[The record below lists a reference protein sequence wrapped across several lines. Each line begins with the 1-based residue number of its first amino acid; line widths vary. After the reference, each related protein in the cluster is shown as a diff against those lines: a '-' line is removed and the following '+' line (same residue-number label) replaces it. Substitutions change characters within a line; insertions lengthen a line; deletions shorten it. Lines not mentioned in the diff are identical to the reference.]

1 LKSNGGQSPDP
12 VSCHGL
18 DPDKMPVHVAII
30 MDGNGRWAKK
40 KLMNRVRGHEKGTDT
55 VRSIVTVCRK
65 LNIKVL
71 TLYAFSTENWGR
83 PRAEVSA
90 LMALL
95 KKFITGE
102 RQTFMDKDI
111 RLGVMGQKDRLPTEV
126 GKAVDETLYLTRNNT
141 SMVLN
146 LALSYGGR
154 EEITRAVT
162 QVAEKVKTG
171 VLCLEDI
178 SEATVSQHLYTA
190 DLPDPD
196 IVIRTSGEKR
206 LSNFMLWQAGYAE
219 LFFTDTLWPDFTDQ
233 AFMDIIRDYQKRD
246 RRFGKVQCSSNDGS
260 PQ

>member
-1 LKSNGGQSPDP
+1 MKSKIDQGTDP

-18 DPDKMPVHVAII
+18 DPEKMPVHVAVI

-40 KLMNRVRGHEKGTDT
+40 KLMNRVRGHEKGADT

-83 PRAEVSA
+83 PRAEVTA

-95 KKFITGE
+95 KKFVTDE
-102 RQTFMDKDI
+102 RQTLMDKNI
-111 RLGVMGQKDRLPTEV
+111 CLGVIGQKERLPGDV
-126 GKAVDETLYLTRNNT
+126 GRAVDETIRLTRNNT
-141 SMVLN
+141 AMRLN

-154 EEITRAVT
+154 EEMTRAVK
-162 QVAEKVKTG
+162 QMAEKVAAG
-171 VLCLEDI
+171 SLCLEDI
-178 SEATVSQHLYTA
+178 SEETVSRHLYTA
-190 DLPDPD
+190 DIPDPD

-219 LFFTDTLWPDFTDQ
+219 LFFTDTLWPDFTDR

>member
-1 LKSNGGQSPDP
+1 
-12 VSCHGL
+12 
-18 DPDKMPVHVAII
+18 MPAHVAII

-40 KLMNRVRGHEKGTDT
+40 KLMNRVRGHEKGADT
-55 VRSIVTVCRK
+55 VRSIVTVCRE

-83 PRAEVSA
+83 PRVEVTA

-95 KKFITGE
+95 KKFITAE
-102 RQTFMDKDI
+102 RQTFMDKNIQVDVI
-111 RLGVMGQKDRLPTEV
+111 GQKERLPEDV
-126 GKAVDETLYLTRNNT
+126 GRAMEETITLTQNNT
-141 SMVLN
+141 AMQLN

-154 EEITRAVT
+154 EEMTRAVKLM
-162 QVAEKVKTG
+162 AEKVKTG
-171 VLCLEDI
+171 SLCLEDI
-178 SEATVSQHLYTA
+178 SEETVSQHLYTA
-190 DLPDPD
+190 DIPDPD

-246 RRFGKVQCSSNDGS
+246 RRFGKVQCSSNDAS